1 MKDKRLIDI
10 DKMVQDFLKLGPVPV
25 VLMRVL
31 EVIGDKKQSLTRL
44 ITEISRDP
52 IITAVILS
60 SVNSSYYGLKA
71 RVAGLPQA
79 VSLLGFNRISEI
91 ILSYTTRQM
100 TSSISGKCDIYKE
113 DLWQHSVKT
122 ALFCRYLSRNMAP
135 GFQKISYSAGILH
148 DIGKLAIT
156 ATADEK
162 KAGELAL
169 LIGEGVASY
178 QAEEMVLGFSHSYL
192 GFKILCKLKLSSELL
207 KPVFEHHNCSGE
219 FSSHNSMILA
229 MANIFA
235 KCNYPSEIDKL
246 DRLLKEQLNTDTK
259 EIGNIEPMYQELQID
274 MENAPGGSQLR
285 YRL

>member
-1 MKDKRLIDI
+1 MKDKRVKNI

-79 VSLLGFNRISEI
+79 VSLLGFNRIAEI
-91 ILSYTTRQM
+91 VLSYSSKQM
-100 TSSISGKCDIYKE
+100 TDSVADRCNIYQQ
-113 DLWQHSVKT
+113 DLWSHSVRT
-122 ALFCRYLSRNMAP
+122 ALFCRYLSRSLAP
-135 GFQKISYSAGILH
+135 GFQKISYSVGILH

-162 KAGELAL
+162 TVKDLTT
-169 LIGEGVASY
+169 LIEEGVAPI

-192 GFKILCKLKLSSELL
+192 GFKILCKLKLSSEIL
-207 KPVFEHHNCSGE
+207 KPVFEHHNCAGE
-219 FSSHNSMILA
+219 FSSKNSFILA
-229 MANIFA
+229 LANILA
-235 KCNYPSEIDKL
+235 NCNYPEEEEKMK
-246 DRLLKEQLNTDTK
+246 RLLKEQLNTTME
-259 EIGNIEPMYQELQID
+259 EIGDIEALYQELEID
-274 MENAPGGSQLR
+274 TENSPTYQLR